1 MSEQTIVKI
10 KADVRAEDKNPRQLR
25 AEGLL
30 PATVYGKGME
40 SKSIQI
46 NAHEFKM
53 AYKNAEDAL
62 YEISVGKDTY
72 KTIVQEAQIQYS
84 DNSILNVEFKL
95 V

>member
-10 KADVRAEDKNPRQLR
+10 EAKNREQDKNPRQLR